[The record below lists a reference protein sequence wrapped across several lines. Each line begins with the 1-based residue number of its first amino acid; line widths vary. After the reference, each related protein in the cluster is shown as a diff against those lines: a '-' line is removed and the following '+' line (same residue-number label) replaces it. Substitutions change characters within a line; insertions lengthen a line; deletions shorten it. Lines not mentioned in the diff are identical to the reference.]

1 MLNENENND
10 VAADAEEEEVRIE
23 DDNTIDTLVGEQL
36 ATFVES
42 MKVLTINQG
51 LELIGLVNN
60 LPKLNS
66 GLGISQTNTRILKYL
81 KSKDLLPASWKG
93 IKSILTCLCYCALLS
108 L

>member
-10 VAADAEEEEVRIE
+10 VAADTEEEEVRIE

-66 GLGISQTNTRILKYL
+66 GLGIFQTNTRILN
-81 KSKDLLPASWKG
+81 
-93 IKSILTCLCYCALLS
+93 T
-108 L
+108 